1 MKIRLF
7 LLLWLAAPALMA
19 QGPFTLDQAIR
30 YAQEHNREVK
40 LAELQVRDAKA
51 QITERRAFGIPQ
63 LNADAGYTRYFELPV
78 TILPEEFG
86 INPVTGQPDP
96 NFSREV
102 RFGVTNNIMANLTLR
117 SMIFDPSYF
126 VGLQAARAYKD
137 YTAEDL
143 SNVQREVRYR
153 VIETFLPVLL
163 MDEYLDN
170 LDANIRNLQRLRA
183 ETSALYE
190 EGFAELLDV
199 ERLELSL
206 YSLQTER
213 DNMTAQQEMALNGL
227 KMTIGYPM
235 QQPLSIQGSLAAAM
249 RDPAT
254 LSLEGGVDYSSWPSY
269 RVARQG
275 LELAHLNVRLNK
287 FGYLPSLDGFANYQY
302 MYFGETFSDGVW
314 ANASLAGIGLKI
326 PIFDGLL
333 TQARVQR
340 AIVTR
345 ENSEVQIDMLRQQID
360 LSVQNARKTYLQALD
375 KLRNQERN
383 LALAQ
388 KIYDTTMTKYREGIG
403 SSLEI
408 NQAEQALFNAQRQ
421 QIQAR
426 YDVVMAIY
434 QLEKATGK

>member
-1 MKIRLF
+1 MKTIHLIIF
-7 LLLWLAAPALMA
+7 LLGCAVLHG
-19 QGPFTLDQAIR
+19 QGPFTLEQAIR
-30 YAQEHNREVK
+30 YAQEHNQEIK
-40 LAELQVRDAKA
+40 LSELQVRDAKA
-51 QITERRAFGIPQ
+51 QIMERRSFGIPQ

-96 NFSREV
+96 NFDREV
-102 RFGVTNNIMANLTLR
+102 RFGVTNNLMANLAFRTML
-117 SMIFDPSYF
+117 FDPSYF

-143 SNVQREVRYR
+143 IHMQREIRYR
-153 VIETFLPVLL
+153 VVEAFLPVLL
-163 MDEYLDN
+163 LNEYLEN
-170 LDANIRNLQRLRA
+170 LDDNIRNLQRLRA
-183 ETSALYE
+183 ETAALYE

-206 YSLQTER
+206 FTLQTER
-213 DNMTAQQEMALNGL
+213 DNMVAQQEIAVNGL

-235 QQPLSIQGSLAAAM
+235 QKPLDIQGALAAEM
-249 RDPAT
+249 RDAGT
-254 LSLEGGVDYSSWPSY
+254 LNLDGGVDYSSWPSY

-275 LELAHLNVRLNK
+275 LELANLNVRLNK
-287 FGYLPSLDGFANYQY
+287 YGYLPSLDAFANYQY
-302 MYFGETFSDGVW
+302 MYFGDNFSDGVW
-314 ANASLAGIGLKI
+314 ANASFAGLGIKV
-326 PIFDGLL
+326 PIFDGML

-345 ENSEVQIDMLRQQID
+345 ENSEVQIEMLRQQID
-360 LSVQNARKTYLQALD
+360 LSIQNARKTYRQALE
-375 KLRNQERN
+375 KLTNQERN

-421 QIQAR
+421 HIQAR
-426 YDVVMAIY
+426 YDVVIATY
-434 QLEKATGK
+434 QLQKATGN